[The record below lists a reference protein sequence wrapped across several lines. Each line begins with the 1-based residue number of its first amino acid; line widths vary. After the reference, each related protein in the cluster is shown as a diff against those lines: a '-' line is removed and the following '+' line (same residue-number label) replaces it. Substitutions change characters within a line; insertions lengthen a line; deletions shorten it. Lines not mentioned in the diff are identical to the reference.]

1 VVRIFQEFF
10 GNGPHQSIFHCANG
24 LSGRN
29 TRAVTDP
36 KNVGIDC
43 HGEFT
48 KGGIENHIGR
58 RGLHVVVGPVLH
70 GAQAVVRKLPS
81 HCRLWCCK
89 GRLF

>member
-1 VVRIFQEFF
+1 MENQPVVRIFQEFF

-58 RGLHVVVGPVLH
+58 FAANPWERFEGFTLSWDLSSMVLK
-70 GAQAVVRKLPS
+70 QL
-81 HCRLWCCK
+81 
-89 GRLF
+89 